1 MLKIINISA
10 VIAVVF
16 IVLFSVVDFR
26 HKAEYVE
33 KPKGHMEDVIPK
45 TLTGWTSEEVPIA
58 TTEEVA
64 RATEKILN
72 SSQ

>member
-33 KPKGHMEDVIPK
+33 KPKGHMEGRPK
-45 TLTGWTSEEVPIA
+45 RS
-58 TTEEVA
+58 
-64 RATEKILN
+64 RAQLKK
-72 SSQ
+72 S